1 MKLLIALIFIIVG
14 QVDIIPPDLQ
24 SAIILKTIPYVNNF
38 KENDTLRIGLAYTDI
53 NETVKFNK
61 YFKSKEVKGKI
72 LIVKRIDITSNNSI
86 KNIDILLILP
96 SIQQKHISSIKKDTE
111 KNDIFSIALTESLKF
126 VKYGI
131 SMGIVEENGKPKI
144 IANKDGLKN
153 EGISLDPRFI
163 KLIKF
168 VE

>member
-24 SAIILKTIPYVNNF
+24 SAIILKTIPYVINF
-38 KENDTLRIGLAYTDI
+38 EEYDTLRIGLAYTDI
-53 NETVKFNK
+53 DETVKFNK
-61 YFKSKEVKGKI
+61 HFESKEVKGKV
-72 LIVKRIDITSNNSI
+72 LVI
-86 KNIDILLILP
+86 KNIDINNNDPIKDIEILLILP
-96 SIQQKHISSIKKDTE
+96 SIQQKHISNIKKDTE
-111 KNDIFSIALTESLKF
+111 KNGIFSIALSESLKF

-131 SMGIVEENGKPKI
+131 SMGIIEENGKPKI

-153 EGISLDPRFI
+153 EGVSLDPRFV

-168 VE
+168 IE

>member
-1 MKLLIALIFIIVG
+1 MRLLIALIFIIVG

-24 SAIILKTIPYVNNF
+24 SAIILKTIPYVINF
-38 KENDTLRIGLAYTDI
+38 EENDTLRIGLAYTDI
-53 NETVKFNK
+53 DETVKFNK

-72 LIVKRIDITSNNSI
+72 LVIKNIDISSNNSI
-86 KNIDILLILP
+86 NDIDILLILP
-96 SIQQKHISSIKKDTE
+96 SIQQRHISSIKKDTE

-131 SMGIVEENGKPKI
+131 SMGIIEENGKPKI

-153 EGISLDPRFI
+153 EGVSLDPRFT